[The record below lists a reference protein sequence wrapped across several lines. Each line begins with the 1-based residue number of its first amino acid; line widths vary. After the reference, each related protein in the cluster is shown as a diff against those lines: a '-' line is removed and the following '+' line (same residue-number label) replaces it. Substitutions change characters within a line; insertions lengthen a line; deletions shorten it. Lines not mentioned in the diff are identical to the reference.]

1 MKNWGVDEEFRGSYV
16 DDYDTLTNV
25 QTATRD
31 HYSVSVFRKDEKWRG
46 KPMERFER
54 RPLPDLVTWE
64 ESGKFHYLPFEL
76 RAHLLQGPWDELP
89 ELFLPSRV
97 LDLAFRVFRKPEP
110 ALLKQVAFLA
120 WVSDQEADNYFKE
133 SERLVQETLNDDV
146 VKEKWVHHKLFTSNT
161 KQELEAM
168 CLAKRISFVGKKH
181 ELVAKLAEE
190 KDADR
195 DVSIYDGIIS
205 NVPSSV
211 SQLNK
216 QPVRY
221 LRAVLS
227 HHGILSVGTK
237 EELIIRIGLL
247 KCGQQQAVFSRE
259 RKALVE
265 LISMFKELLGVERKQ
280 NRQGLVTRK
289 RANASNETSL
299 MTTRE
304 AASAKK
310 ETICPPQKMESRSV
324 TETLDFL
331 EKKIVLE
338 EKKMQ
343 SVYRKSF
350 QASEKFG
357 NVPSAKRAR
366 TADSFTRPRSQRNR
380 KVPEK
385 IKESFNNMAS
395 DFVAVGSKVKVL
407 WTEKELKGTT
417 FKPGW
422 YEGEIQWYDE
432 DMDTVG
438 ILYRED
444 LKRGAMAV
452 YELCLTLAMADGIV
466 KF

>member
-1 MKNWGVDEEFRGSYV
+1 MVFDDEIQLKEFVQLTDQRKGQCRQGYSPNKNNVFHYLVKNWDVDEDFKGSYA

-31 HYSVSVFRKDEKWRG
+31 HYSVSVFREDEKWRG
-46 KPMERFER
+46 KAMDRFER
-54 RPLPDLVTWE
+54 RPVPDLIAWE
-64 ESGKFHYLPFEL
+64 ESGKFHCLPFEL
-76 RAHLLQGPWDELP
+76 RANLPRGPWDELP

-97 LDLAFRVFRKPEP
+97 LDLAFRVFQKPEP
-110 ALLKQVAFLA
+110 VLLRQVAFLA
-120 WVSDQEADNYFKE
+120 WISDQEADNYYKE
-133 SERLVQETLNDDV
+133 SERLLQETLNDDL

-168 CLAKRISFVGKKH
+168 CVAKGMNSVGKKH

-195 DVSIYDGIIS
+195 DVCIYDRIIN

-211 SQLNK
+211 SQLHK
-216 QPVRY
+216 KTVRY

-265 LISMFKELLGVERKQ
+265 LISMFKELLDVEGKQ
-280 NRQGLVTRK
+280 NRQGILTRK

-310 ETICPPQKMESRSV
+310 ETICAPQEMGSRSI
-324 TETLDFL
+324 TETFDFL
-331 EKKIVLE
+331 EKNRSGGETDAICLQKVFPDFREIRKWPKC
-338 EKKMQ
+338 KKSKDSQ
-343 SVYRKSF
+343 FFHK
-350 QASEKFG
+350 
-357 NVPSAKRAR
+357 
-366 TADSFTRPRSQRNR
+366 TAFST
-380 KVPEK
+380 K
-385 IKESFNNMAS
+385 
-395 DFVAVGSKVKVL
+395 L
-407 WTEKELKGTT
+407 
-417 FKPGW
+417 
-422 YEGEIQWYDE
+422 
-432 DMDTVG
+432 
-438 ILYRED
+438 
-444 LKRGAMAV
+444 
-452 YELCLTLAMADGIV
+452 
-466 KF
+466 